1 MNETPLTVQG
11 TIRPDGQLELDEPL
25 PLAAG
30 RAEVTVRPLQAPPKP
45 DRFWKM
51 MEGIWSDL
59 RAGGRQP
66 RTREQIDADIQALRE
81 EAEEEMQ
88 AIERLH
94 EACRAA
100 HQPTRNYGA
109 EP

>member
-1 MNETPLTVQG
+1 MNEMPLTVQG

-30 RAEVTVRPLQAPPKP
+30 RAEVTIRPLQAPPEA

-59 RAGGRQP
+59 RAGCRQP
-66 RTREQIDADIQALRE
+66 RTREQIDAEIKALRE

-94 EACRAA
+94 EACRAPD
-100 HQPTRNYGA
+100 QPPPREGT
-109 EP
+109 